1 MPFVQHKSS
10 RTSRA
15 LVQNR
20 IESPRNPGRRS
31 VIVPKQRCSSWRFR
45 FPTLA
50 CAAHRASSM
59 RVTSSARRRIPVE
72 APLKGGTLC
81 RLTSLSLRIPSR
93 NDLRP
98 ALFRKGHWSTLRID
112 VFASPRVAKNN
123 HHDVFALWK
132 IMSKSVTWGFIPLKA
147 GYFLCSLEP
156 KCFFFLSL
164 SLFRDIR

>member
-15 LVQNR
+15 LVQDR

-31 VIVPKQRCSSWRFR
+31 ASSFHSATLLQLT
-45 FPTLA
+45 FPALA

-81 RLTSLSLRIPSR
+81 RLTSLSVDPFPKRSPT
-93 NDLRP
+93 RP
-98 ALFRKGHWSTLRID
+98 VSERSLID
-112 VFASPRVAKNN
+112 VANQRVSASQRGLLVSAK
-123 HHDVFALWK
+123 AA
-132 IMSKSVTWGFIPLKA
+132 VTMCLLCEKLCQSRSRGHLSFLKR
-147 GYFLCSLEP
+147 YILCSL
-156 KCFFFLSL
+156 FFE
-164 SLFRDIR
+164 